1 MTKAYEIF
9 KDDVFNIHIC
19 KKIKATFERVLVE
32 ECEFWQFFKIK
43 NIKRQ
48 AEREETIINNRK
60 LNLVR
65 KINFLT
71 FEDFVAIIESAALI
85 QNYYFIIDGND
96 VLVTIDQENKKCI
109 GVICSNEE
117 IQKDTLELYNGSSVD
132 IVTRELGEQISL
144 GELKSINRGIYLS
157 NLIEYGNEEVFDS
170 FIDAYISLVS
180 KKIK

>member
-9 KDDVFNIHIC
+9 KDDVFNIQIC
-19 KKIKATFERVLVE
+19 EKIKKTFARQLE
-32 ECEFWQFFKIK
+32 ECEFYQFFRRK

-48 AEREETIINNRK
+48 AEKEETIINNRK

-65 KINFLT
+65 KIRFLS
-71 FEDFVAIIESAALI
+71 FEDFLDIIESADMI
-85 QNYYFIIDGND
+85 QNYYFVIDGND

-132 IVTRELGEQISL
+132 IVTREIGEQISL
-144 GELKSINRGIYLS
+144 SEIKSINRGVYLN
-157 NLIEYGNEEVFDS
+157 NLIEYGDENVFDS
-170 FIDAYISLVS
+170 FIDAYIDLVS
-180 KKIK
+180 EKIK